1 MYKFAVFFYAG
12 QRDHGGWLIPGI
24 LAFLADLFSAISKYS
39 LLLQRN
45 DVILPQVSFTSWSK
59 NKSSLFEIS
68 VLCHVKSTTKL
79 CLDGITLTGS
89 QQLEEPY
96 PQH

>member
-1 MYKFAVFFYAG
+1 MQVKETMEDGSF
-12 QRDHGGWLIPGI
+12 
-24 LAFLADLFSAISKYS
+24 LAFWHFLADLFSAISKYS

-89 QQLEEPY
+89 QHLEEPY